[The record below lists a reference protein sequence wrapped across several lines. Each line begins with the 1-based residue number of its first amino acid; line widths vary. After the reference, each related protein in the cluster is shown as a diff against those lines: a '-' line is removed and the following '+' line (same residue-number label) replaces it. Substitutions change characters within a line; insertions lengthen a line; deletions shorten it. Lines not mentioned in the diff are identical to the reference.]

1 MSAAAQVIKA
11 MAKGAKEGAK
21 KGAASASKTRGGGKA
36 DGALDRIDKHVEALL
51 TSPTPGQAKV
61 ENAVK
66 SQRVYRQGQNKAGA
80 AGTAAGAGAMYF
92 MMDVGGE
99 KVSVPADKAKNPDKL
114 KTSDV
119 EILEKKEVSEF
130 EKAFSEAFENGEETF
145 MWNGKEYAVELK
157 AGERTMKAEGGPMR
171 DDIEAY
177 KSLSKQRDLSL
188 SKAEDKAAKERINK
202 RFNDYTQGF
211 DGSVIMKALQE
222 LDAEQ
227 EKEQARMPKAEGG
240 KISKKDI
247 EYINS
252 IKNKKDREAM
262 IGKYQIFA
270 GYDAIKEAGIDELKE
285 PEKAE
290 KIKKEAAAK
299 ALSELKRYGLN
310 KGGMLTNS
318 KGSMLV
324 PPEMESAVPEDTYPN
339 IPEEEMDD
347 VMAAQKPDGVVE
359 EDYVSYVM
367 SEVLSEEEVD
377 YVNSM
382 LETDDKLSQ
391 IFDKLILSASEFQG
405 AGEVEGPGDGTSDDI
420 PARLSDGEFVFTKK
434 ATDQLGAETLQQ
446 MMDDAERA
454 YDGGLMKKAEGGLLF
469 NPMSAVDDFV
479 ASGSSTQTELD
490 VQRQMLRANRMPS
503 LIGG

>member
-66 SQRVYRQGQNKAGA
+66 SQRVYRQGQNKAG
-80 AGTAAGAGAMYF
+80 AAGAGAMYF

-171 DDIEAY
+171 EDIESY

-240 KISKKDI
+240 SLFI
-247 EYINS
+247 
-252 IKNKKDREAM
+252 
-262 IGKYQIFA
+262 
-270 GYDAIKEAGIDELKE
+270 
-285 PEKAE
+285 
-290 KIKKEAAAK
+290 
-299 ALSELKRYGLN
+299 
-310 KGGMLTNS
+310 
-318 KGSMLV
+318 
-324 PPEMESAVPEDTYPN
+324 PPEMESMPVDTYPN

-391 IFDKLILSASEFQG
+391 IFDKLILSASEFNG
-405 AGEVEGPGDGTSDDI
+405 SGEVEGPGDGTSDDI

-434 ATDQLGAETLQQ
+434 ATDQLGAETLQS

-454 YDGGLMKKAEGGLLF
+454 YDGGLMKKAEGGLMYDPVAMGNSLNQ
-469 NPMSAVDDFV
+469 NPLA
-479 ASGSSTQTELD
+479 QNELD

>member
-1 MSAAAQVIKA
+1 
-11 MAKGAKEGAK
+11 
-21 KGAASASKTRGGGKA
+21 
-36 DGALDRIDKHVEALL
+36 
-51 TSPTPGQAKV
+51 
-61 ENAVK
+61 
-66 SQRVYRQGQNKAGA
+66 
-80 AGTAAGAGAMYF
+80 
-92 MMDVGGE
+92 
-99 KVSVPADKAKNPDKL
+99 
-114 KTSDV
+114 
-119 EILEKKEVSEF
+119 
-130 EKAFSEAFENGEETF
+130 
-145 MWNGKEYAVELK
+145 
-157 AGERTMKAEGGPMR
+157 MR

-324 PPEMESAVPEDTYPN
+324 PPEMESAIPEDTYPN

-434 ATDQLGAETLQQ
+434 ATDQLGAETLQS

-454 YDGGLMKKAEGGLLF
+454 YDGGLMKKAEGGLMYDPVAMGNSLNQ
-469 NPMSAVDDFV
+469 NPLA
-479 ASGSSTQTELD
+479 QNELD